1 MRLTLDLFDPPRYGF
16 DFDLI
21 CLLFYCTCGFV
32 FNHFFA
38 LFLYSAVFSS
48 SFLSSS
54 SFFAV
59 VAVSSLSNFKIK
71 ALHTISNIVDPS
83 DASFLAMFN
92 EVFNAEQRGLAGLWA
107 QVTGGQRAPEGNKKM
122 K

>member
-1 MRLTLDLFDPPRYGF
+1 
-16 DFDLI
+16 
-21 CLLFYCTCGFV
+21 
-32 FNHFFA
+32 
-38 LFLYSAVFSS
+38 LFLIISLLCFFIRPSVFSS